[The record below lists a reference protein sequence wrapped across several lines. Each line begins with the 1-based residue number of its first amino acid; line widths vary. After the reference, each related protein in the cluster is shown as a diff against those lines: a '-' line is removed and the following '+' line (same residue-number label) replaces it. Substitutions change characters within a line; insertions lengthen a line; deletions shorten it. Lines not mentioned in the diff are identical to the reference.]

1 MWYIHTL
8 EHYSTIKSEIMPFA
22 ATWMQVV
29 LVVKSLPVNAGHA
42 TGHAMQ
48 DMQQDMQCR
57 TCNAGHAT
65 DTGSLPGWGRCLGVG
80 SSNPSG
86 ILAWKIPWTDEPG
99 GLQSIGLHRVGH
111 D

>member
-29 LVVKSLPVNAGHA
+29 LVVKNLPVSAGDA
-42 TGHAMQ
+42 
-48 DMQQDMQCR
+48 R
-57 TCNAGHAT
+57 

>member
-1 MWYIHTL
+1 
-8 EHYSTIKSEIMPFA
+8 MPFA

-29 LVVKSLPVNAGHA
+29 LVVKNLPVSAGDA
-42 TGHAMQ
+42 
-48 DMQQDMQCR
+48 R
-57 TCNAGHAT
+57 

>member
-1 MWYIHTL
+1 MTDERIKKMWYIHTL

-29 LVVKSLPVNAGHA
+29 LVVKNLPVSAGDA
-42 TGHAMQ
+42 
-48 DMQQDMQCR
+48 R
-57 TCNAGHAT
+57 